1 MADPVSGVSNGYA
14 APMYD
19 GCDEESGMC
28 YAQAAPA
35 APQSG
40 TGGDA
45 IDGCA
50 PGNSVGVCADSGDYY
65 DPTVVEAEVEADQ
78 WNSGKGPTKDM
89 DPGYV
94 KQQRDACIN
103 DAKTNY
109 KVCIADKKAQAEK
122 LCAADEFGPGYGVD
136 NRPIE
141 PGEEQACVDGWVW
154 GTDGTQTTDGTN
166 ESEMES
172 QADTNGTQKKGG
184 GGVKIGGKLGPVT
197 IEGNGSGEVT
207 KQDSTTKTKGKTT
220 GNSHADTTTKGAR
233 PGMAEEC
240 QKARTIEVAQCGKAI
255 VIYH

>member
-1 MADPVSGVSNGYA
+1 MAEVSGVSGGNT
-14 APMYD
+14 APMCD

-28 YAQAAPA
+28 YAPQGAPA
-35 APQSG
+35 AQQSG
-40 TGGDA
+40 TGTGGA
-45 IDGCA
+45 AVDGCA
-50 PGNSVGVCADSGDYY
+50 PGNSVGVCADPGDDY
-65 DPTVVEAEVEADQ
+65 DPTVVEAEVQADQ

-94 KQQRDACIN
+94 KRQRDACIK
-103 DAKTNY
+103 DARTNY
-109 KVCIADKKAQAEK
+109 KVCIADKKAQAEG

-172 QADTNGTQKKGG
+172 RADTKGIQKKGG
-184 GGVKIGGKLGPVT
+184 GIKLGGKLGPVT
-197 IEGNGSGEVT
+197 FEGSGELT
-207 KQDSTTKTKGKTT
+207 KQDSTTTTKGKTK

-240 QKARTIEVAQCGKAI
+240 QKARAIEVAQCGKAK
-255 VIYH
+255 VIYP